1 MGVWTELL
9 CCTAVPEVVLRHGTR
24 AEFPEN
30 FHFFRFEELV
40 RSTTAQ
46 SCENLLESTE
56 NEVESPSECRAAIVA
71 LLAILCISRSAF
83 RMSPTNAMYHGIP
96 VMRTRVKTSFNKKL
110 FGPVLSHHYT
120 PSTRLQPPFLTLT
133 LSSSGYTG
141 TSAAAAIFNLADTA
155 DIL

>member
-1 MGVWTELL
+1 MPSVLAFLNKTVYLARINMGVWTELL

-83 RMSPTNAMYHGIP
+83 RMSQRDVPWNPCH
-96 VMRTRVKTSFNKKL
+96 
-110 FGPVLSHHYT
+110 
-120 PSTRLQPPFLTLT
+120 
-133 LSSSGYTG
+133 
-141 TSAAAAIFNLADTA
+141 ADTGE
-155 DIL
+155 DSI